1 MICSSLLKIQCP
13 FPSLQMALNPSDL
26 ADLLSS
32 HGYFVDYDTGEV
44 DHYTH
49 DIREDKTLLI
59 LLAAMGK
66 LDVQYMD
73 GEPSFYI
80 SDLAISDMELHTVN
94 AFSSI
99 CTECHVPTPIS
110 VNWLSICGNEPQSL
124 LSGEDRKSTRL
135 NSSHSQQSR
144 MPSSA

>member
-1 MICSSLLKIQCP
+1 
-13 FPSLQMALNPSDL
+13 MALNPSDL

-66 LDVQYMD
+66 LEVQHH
-73 GEPSFYI
+73 P
-80 SDLAISDMELHTVN
+80 
-94 AFSSI
+94 
-99 CTECHVPTPIS
+99 
-110 VNWLSICGNEPQSL
+110 
-124 LSGEDRKSTRL
+124 
-135 NSSHSQQSR
+135 
-144 MPSSA
+144 

>member
-1 MICSSLLKIQCP
+1 MNCSSLLKIQCP

-80 SDLAISDMELHTVN
+80 TDLAISDMESYCKLYPN
-94 AFSSI
+94 D
-99 CTECHVPTPIS
+99 
-110 VNWLSICGNEPQSL
+110 PQCKMY
-124 LSGEDRKSTRL
+124 DV
-135 NSSHSQQSR
+135 
-144 MPSSA
+144 

>member
-1 MICSSLLKIQCP
+1 
-13 FPSLQMALNPSDL
+13 MALNPSDL

-66 LDVQYMD
+66 LEVTHLD
-73 GEPSFYI
+73 GQPTFFI
-80 SDLAISDMELHTVN
+80 PDLFISDMEKYCELYPN
-94 AFSSI
+94 D
-99 CTECHVPTPIS
+99 
-110 VNWLSICGNEPQSL
+110 PQCKMY
-124 LSGEDRKSTRL
+124 DV
-135 NSSHSQQSR
+135 
-144 MPSSA
+144 

>member
-1 MICSSLLKIQCP
+1 
-13 FPSLQMALNPSDL
+13 MALNPSDL

-66 LDVQYMD
+66 LEVQHHPYTD
-73 GEPSFYI
+73 AAPTFYI
-80 SDLAISDMELHTVN
+80 SDLQISDMESYCEMYPN
-94 AFSSI
+94 D
-99 CTECHVPTPIS
+99 
-110 VNWLSICGNEPQSL
+110 PQCKMY
-124 LSGEDRKSTRL
+124 DV
-135 NSSHSQQSR
+135 
-144 MPSSA
+144 